1 MAIEGIPLKA
11 LLFRAISVWNM
22 GKLWL
27 EDNWIDLRVADSYF
41 QTYIVAFTSNY
52 WVECSTQRKSL
63 RVLWGGPCWLDGHV
77 YSKNTNPGHTIET
90 NKSKSHNIQIMNRGW
105 VHQWSEYI
113 RIMNV
118 KICWNHLETMFPP
131 SQTWVSPWFSCHFS
145 LHPVWRLLRTSQA
158 LRPSNS
164 WRADRG
170 GGFTRTAV
178 VFKNGDAQKW
188 LTLIVNQYWSI
199 LINVNQC

>member
-63 RVLWGGPCWLDGHV
+63 RVLWGGAMLTGWPCVFQKHESRA
-77 YSKNTNPGHTIET
+77 Y
-90 NKSKSHNIQIMNRGW
+90 KSKQTSLKATISKSWIVGGSINDQNI
-105 VHQWSEYI
+105 SESWMLKYVEI
-113 RIMNV
+113 ILKLCFHHPR
-118 KICWNHLETMFPP
+118 HGFPHGFPAIFP
-131 SQTWVSPWFSCHFS
+131 STQCDGSSARPRHSGHRTAEGLTGAVGSPA
-145 LHPVWRLLRTSQA
+145 RLLCSKMGM
-158 LRPSNS
+158 P
-164 WRADRG
+164 
-170 GGFTRTAV
+170 
-178 VFKNGDAQKW
+178 KNGW
-188 LTLIVNQYWSI
+188 L
-199 LINVNQC
+199 